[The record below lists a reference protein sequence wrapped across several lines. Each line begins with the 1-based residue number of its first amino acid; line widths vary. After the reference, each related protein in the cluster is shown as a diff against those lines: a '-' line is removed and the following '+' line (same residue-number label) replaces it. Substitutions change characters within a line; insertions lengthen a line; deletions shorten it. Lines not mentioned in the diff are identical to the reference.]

1 MRRPTHQARA
11 IQMSAPTGCYWL
23 RAQVA
28 HDTEVAEEA
37 LADQIERIK
46 PWSES
51 AA

>member
-1 MRRPTHQARA
+1 MDEKLRPV
-11 IQMSAPTGCYWL
+11 SNGYWL

-28 HDTEVAEEA
+28 HGTGVAEEV

-51 AA
+51 AV

>member
-1 MRRPTHQARA
+1 MDEKLRPV
-11 IQMSAPTGCYWL
+11 SSGYWL

-28 HDTEVAEEA
+28 HDIDVAEEA